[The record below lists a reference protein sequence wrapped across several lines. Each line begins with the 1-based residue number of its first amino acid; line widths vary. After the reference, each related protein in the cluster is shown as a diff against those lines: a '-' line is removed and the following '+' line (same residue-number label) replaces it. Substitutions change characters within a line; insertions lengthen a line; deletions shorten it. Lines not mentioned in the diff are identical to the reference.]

1 MEIEKTQK
9 PPDSSVVIQEEPS
22 LNPGAG
28 EPPLSSEPQGSS
40 EMREEANGAPVS
52 SEPAKA
58 FADQVI
64 IGGKQIFEISAEH
77 MFHEEEKKPERKSR
91 WSEPPK
97 KKPRAPKDVLF
108 NPMLPEM
115 PHAYLA
121 ITGEVKPVP
130 TDHNKLLLSL
140 ESEEQIR
147 RREEALMAELR
158 SKATRWGE
166 SWEKICNPV
175 PYMYCPREVPQG
187 EFEYLLRLHRLDE
200 IDRKLLIADYEIPEP
215 GVRSVS
221 PEPIYDASGRR
232 INTTAN
238 RFKEKMLREKADIIE
253 DLMLTRKE
261 FVAPHDYQP
270 PKISKKIYLP
280 EGDTENNYTGLILGP
295 KGITQKAL
303 ESKTNCRISI
313 RGRGSKFKRGDV
325 EMEEPLHCMVQG
337 EYNGDVEKAA
347 EMIEKLLRGDRDV
360 DDIKRA
366 QEVQLQAINGVLRDT
381 CENCGEVGHPIW
393 ACPAQKIFKKKV
405 EICCQICKDRSH
417 PTSDCPQKAGY
428 FPVLGGLQ
436 ENFRKMKESLGLE
449 PKTLTREKPDGVDP
463 VGSTSFITDFGKPQ
477 LMALTAE
484 GTAHGQT
491 GPSADASNVISSM
504 KAIFSGPVLPGKSI
518 PAPNVPGVKVPLPN
532 PKIPIPSRKK

>member
-1 MEIEKTQK
+1 MEIEKQES
-9 PPDSSVVIQEEPS
+9 PPADSVLIQEESGP
-22 LNPGAG
+22 NEKGA
-28 EPPLSSEPQGSS
+28 EPPKSPENGMMSP
-40 EMREEANGAPVS
+40 EAKGILES
-52 SEPAKA
+52 AKA

-77 MFHEEEKKPERKSR
+77 MFYEEEKKPERKSR

-97 KKPRAPKDVLF
+97 KKPRATKDVLF

-130 TDHNKLLLSL
+130 TEHNKLLLSL
-140 ESEEQIR
+140 ESEDIIR
-147 RREEALMAELR
+147 KREEAMMEELR
-158 SKATRWGE
+158 NKSTRWGE

-175 PYMYCPREVPQG
+175 PYMYCPREIPRG
-187 EFEYLLRLHRLDE
+187 EFEYLLKLHRLDE
-200 IDRKLLIADYEIPEP
+200 IDRKILIADYEIPEP

-261 FVAPHDYQP
+261 FVPPHDYQP

-280 EGDTENNYTGLILGP
+280 EGDSENNYTGLILGP

-303 ESKTNCRISI
+303 EGKTNCRISI
-313 RGRGSKFKRGDV
+313 RGRGSKFKRGEV
-325 EMEEPLHCMVQG
+325 EMEEPLHCMIQG
-337 EYNGDVEKAA
+337 EYNNDVEKAA
-347 EMIEKLLRGDRDV
+347 EMIEKLLRGDKEV

-381 CENCGEVGHPIW
+381 CENCGETGHPIW
-393 ACPAQKIFKKKV
+393 ACPAQKLFKKKV

-417 PTSDCPQKAGY
+417 PTSDCPKKAGY
-428 FPVLGGLQ
+428 FPVLGDLQ
-436 ENFRKMKESLGLE
+436 ENFKKMKESLGLE
-449 PKTLTREKPDGVDP
+449 GKTLTREKPEGVDP
-463 VGSTSFITDFGKPQ
+463 KGNISFITDFGKPQ
-477 LMALTAE
+477 LLALTSE
-484 GTAHGQT
+484 GTAYGQT
-491 GPSADASNVISSM
+491 GPSVEASNAISSM
-504 KAIFSGPVLPGKSI
+504 KAIFSATSLPGRPL
-518 PAPNVPGVKVPLPN
+518 PAPNLPNLKIPLPN
-532 PKIPIPSRKK
+532 PKIPIPSKKK